1 VRGWGLLQGLVL
13 RDDWDVSAVDV
24 VRAALDQGLLLVAAG
39 ARVVRMVPP
48 LVINRREVTLLLRRL
63 ETSLASLPA
72 RVTQS

>member
-13 RDDWDVSAVDV
+13 RDDWDVSAMDV

-72 RVTQS
+72 RVTQA